1 MTQTIQ
7 RKLNDSAFARWSAL
21 ILISLMMFFAYMFV
35 DMMSPLQSL
44 IEGQRGWGPDVYGI
58 YGSSEYLLNVFGF
71 LIIAGIILDKMG
83 VRFTGTLSA
92 SLMVIG
98 AAIKFYAISDWFVGS
113 ELDATITGWDIFGL
127 PGSAVLACLGFM
139 IFGCGCEMAGITVSR
154 AIAKWFKGKEMA
166 MAMGLEMA
174 IARVGVFAIFTMSPA
189 IATSDM
195 FAFIPTAV
203 AKPVFLCSVFLIIG
217 LLCFL
222 VFVVM
227 DKTLNKQLEAAGE
240 VEEVSSEEEFKIG
253 DVKTILSSKIFW
265 LVAMLCVLYY
275 SAIFPFQ
282 KYATNMFESN
292 LNLSPEDAASIF
304 RWFPIGAALITPFLG
319 RFLDKRG
326 KGATMLLLGAVL
338 MIACHLIFALVLP
351 KFPNLILAYSAIV
364 VLGVSFSLVPAA
376 LWPSV
381 PKLMPERY
389 LGSAYSLIF
398 WVQNVGLCL
407 VPMLI
412 GVVLN
417 STNPGVSDAFQNKNS
432 IETLGEKIA
441 YMDDIYK
448 LEADIAL
455 YEELEAAKTAENN
468 ATSEIT
474 EDSEVAENVEATEV
488 AEVAEATEATEAAED
503 IAVIATLPEGFNVA
517 KARAEL
523 KKLNDGK
530 AFKGINEKFVYDEA
544 VKELAEL
551 EAEKVEKNYP
561 DNPKY
566 NYTITMLLFVSFG
579 VLALI
584 FGFWLKFEDKKK
596 GYGLE
601 LPNIKQE

>member
-7 RKLNDSAFARWSAL
+7 RKLNDSAFARWAAV

-44 IEGQRGWGPDVYGI
+44 IEGQRGWSPDVFGA

-83 VRFTGTLSA
+83 IRFTGTLSA

-98 AAIKFYAISDWFVGS
+98 AAIKFYAVSDWFVGS
-113 ELDATITGWDIFGL
+113 ELDATLTSWQFMDL
-127 PGSAVLACLGFM
+127 PGSALLACLGFM

-174 IARVGVFAIFTMSPA
+174 IARIGVFAIFTLSPA
-189 IATSDM
+189 VANSEM
-195 FAFIPTAV
+195 FAFIPTSV
-203 AKPVFLCSVFLIIG
+203 VKPVFLCTALLIVG

-222 VFVVM
+222 VFNVM
-227 DKTLNKQLEAAGE
+227 DKKLDNQLRAAGE
-240 VEEVSSEEEFKIG
+240 ADDAAGEEEFKIG
-253 DVKTILSSKIFW
+253 DVKVILSSKIFW

-282 KYATNMFESN
+282 KYAVNMFENN
-292 LNLSPEDAASIF
+292 LNLTAEEASSIF

-319 RFLDKRG
+319 GFLDKRG
-326 KGATMLLLGAVL
+326 KGATMLILGAIL
-338 MIACHLIFALVLP
+338 MISCHLVFALVLP
-351 KFPNLILAYSAIV
+351 KHPNLLLAYSAIV

-407 VPMLI
+407 VPYII

-417 STNPGVSDAFQNKNS
+417 STNPGVSDAFQNKNE
-432 IETLGEKIA
+432 IETLEKKVDYVA
-441 YMDDIYK
+441 DIK
-448 LEADIAL
+448 THEAEIAL
-455 YEELEAAKTAENN
+455 YYELEAAKAPVLE
-468 ATSEIT
+468 A
-474 EDSEVAENVEATEV
+474 NVEETAADTN
-488 AEVAEATEATEAAED
+488 EAAEAAEAAEEVEAPA
-503 IAVIATLPEGFNVA
+503 INTLPEDFDIA
-517 KARAEL
+517 KWESEL
-523 KKLNDGK
+523 KKLN
-530 AFKGINEKFVYDEA
+530 NEKAAQGISKDFNYEIA
-544 VKELAEL
+544 VAQL
-551 EAEKVEKNYP
+551 EALKVEKAEKGYV
-561 DNPKY
+561 DNPRY
-566 NYTITMLLFVSFG
+566 DYTATMLLFVSFG
-579 VLALI
+579 VLALL
-584 FGFWLKFEDKKK
+584 FGFWLKIEDKRK

-601 LPNIKQE
+601 LPNIKE